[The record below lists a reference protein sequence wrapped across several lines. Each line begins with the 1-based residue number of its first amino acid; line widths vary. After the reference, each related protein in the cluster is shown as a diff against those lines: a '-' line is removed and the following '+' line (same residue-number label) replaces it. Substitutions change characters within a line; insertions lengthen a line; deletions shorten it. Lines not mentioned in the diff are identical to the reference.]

1 MGYRSSVVCL
11 MYGNND
17 IGDNTI
23 VKEFVRS
30 RVEAYTGSNMVSYA
44 DVNVIKDAFDY
55 SGWGVKFQAD
65 DWKWYDSYADIQFLE
80 QLFDEFEELVIGDD
94 ASETSYALEF
104 VRVGEEIEDIEQRM
118 RGAIE
123 GRLYI
128 TRCISVDGN

>member
-30 RVEAYTGSNMVSYA
+30 RVEAFAGSGKHEHIFNAFSY
-44 DVNVIKDAFDY
+44 D
-55 SGWGVKFQAD
+55 GWGVKFECQ
-65 DWKWYDSYADIQFLE
+65 DWNWYDSYPDIQFLE
-80 QLFDEFEELVIGDD
+80 KLFDEFEELLIGSQD
-94 ASETSYALEF
+94 TSYALEY
-104 VRVGEEIEDIEQRM
+104 VRVGKSIDDIEERF

-123 GRLYI
+123 GRLNVDRVIY
-128 TRCISVDGN
+128 VDGDHS

>member
-30 RVEAYTGSNMVSYA
+30 RVEAYSGEASNHV
-44 DVNVIKDAFDY
+44 KDAFNYD
-55 SGWGVKFQAD
+55 GWGVKFECQ
-65 DWKWYDSYADIQFLE
+65 DWKWYESYPDIIFLE

-94 ASETSYALEF
+94 RSEQAMGWSSCESVRIQMTSKS
-104 VRVGEEIEDIEQRM
+104 VCVGQSRVG
-118 RGAIE
+118 
-123 GRLYI
+123 
-128 TRCISVDGN
+128 CI

>member
-30 RVEAYTGSNMVSYA
+30 RVESYLGEKG
-44 DVNVIKDAFDY
+44 DGYDHVRDAFDY
-55 SGWGVKFQAD
+55 SGWGVKFECE
-65 DWKWYDSYADIQFLE
+65 DWKWYDSYPDIQFLE
-80 QLFDEFEELVIGDD
+80 QLFDEFEELVIGED
-94 ASETSYALEF
+94 ASNTSYALEY
-104 VRVGEEIEDIEQRM
+104 VRVGESLEDIEQRF

-123 GRLYI
+123 SRLDVDRVVY
-128 TRCISVDGN
+128 VDGDHS

>member
-30 RVEAYTGSNMVSYA
+30 RVEAYSGDA
-44 DVNVIKDAFDY
+44 DGHVKASFNYD
-55 SGWGVKFQAD
+55 GWGVKFQAD
-65 DWKWYDSYADIQFLE
+65 DWKWYDSYPDIQFLE
-80 QLFDEFEELVIGDD
+80 ALFDEFEELVIGDD
-94 ASETSYALEF
+94 ASNTSYALEF
-104 VRVGEEIEDIEQRM
+104 VRIGEDSDDIEERM

-123 GRLYI
+123 GRTWI
-128 TRCISVDGN
+128 SRCIVVDGS

>member
-30 RVEAYTGSNMVSYA
+30 RVEAYTSGRVEVGKY
-44 DVNVIKDAFDY
+44 ITDAFSYD
-55 SGWGVKFQAD
+55 GWGVKFECQ

-80 QLFDEFEELVIGDD
+80 ALFEEFEELLIGNHD
-94 ASETSYALEF
+94 TSYGLEF
-104 VRVGEEIEDIEQRM
+104 VRVGEEIEDIEQRY
-118 RGAIE
+118 RGSIE
-123 GRLYI
+123 GRLNVDRTIY
-128 TRCISVDGN
+128 VDGDIV

>member
-30 RVEAYTGSNMVSYA
+30 RVEAYTSKRVEVGNY
-44 DVNVIKDAFDY
+44 IRDAFNYD
-55 SGWGVKFQAD
+55 GWGVKFECQ
-65 DWKWYDSYADIQFLE
+65 DWKWYESYPDIIFLE

-94 ASETSYALEF
+94 RSETSYALEF
-104 VRVGEEIEDIEQRM
+104 VRIGEDTDDIEERM

>member
-30 RVEAYTGSNMVSYA
+30 RVEAFTGDAEGHVKA
-44 DVNVIKDAFDY
+44 AFDY

-80 QLFDEFEELVIGDD
+80 QLFDEFEELVIGED

-104 VRVGEEIEDIEQRM
+104 VRVGEEIEDIEQRY
-118 RGAIE
+118 RGAGE
-123 GRLYI
+123 GRLNLDRTIY
-128 TRCISVDGN
+128 VDGDIV

>member
-1 MGYRSSVVCL
+1 MGYRSNVVCL

-30 RVEAYTGSNMVSYA
+30 RVEAYSGDGAAHVKN
-44 DVNVIKDAFDY
+44 AFNYD
-55 SGWGVKFQAD
+55 GWGVTFQAD
-65 DWKWYDSYADIQFLE
+65 DWKWYESYPDIIFLE
-80 QLFDEFEELVIGDD
+80 ALFDEFEELVIGDD
-94 ASETSYALEF
+94 ASNTSYGLEF
-104 VRVGEEIEDIEQRM
+104 IRIGEDTDDIEERM

-128 TRCISVDGN
+128 GRSIHIDGD